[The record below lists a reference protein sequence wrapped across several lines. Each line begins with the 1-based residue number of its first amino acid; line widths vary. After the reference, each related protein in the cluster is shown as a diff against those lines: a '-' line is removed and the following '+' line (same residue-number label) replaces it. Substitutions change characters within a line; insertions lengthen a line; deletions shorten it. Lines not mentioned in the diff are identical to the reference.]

1 VIKALIFDL
10 DGTLVQT
17 EVLKAESYARAAM
30 ELCQKSITKVEVIE
44 AFKDVVGLSRLEVA
58 QKLMTRFNLETSA
71 RARMKEYDVNTPWQV
86 FIQVRMKIYESM
98 LANPQI
104 LRDHLCPHNV
114 ELLKWAQHNKFSTG
128 LATMSHYPQASRV
141 LQILELNPYLNFIAT
156 RLLVAKELNT
166 SPQECLVI
174 EDSPSGV
181 KAALAAGMGCIAVT
195 TDFTREGICK
205 SNLLDRRWIVN
216 RSPKLKVVAKQFI
229 TENFNE

>member
-1 VIKALIFDL
+1 
-10 DGTLVQT
+10 
-17 EVLKAESYARAAM
+17 
-30 ELCQKSITKVEVIE
+30 
-44 AFKDVVGLSRLEVA
+44 
-58 QKLMTRFNLETSA
+58 
-71 RARMKEYDVNTPWQV
+71 MKEYDVNTPWQV

-156 RLLVAKELNT
+156 RDDVENGKPDPEIYLLVAKELNT

-229 TENFNE
+229 TESFNK